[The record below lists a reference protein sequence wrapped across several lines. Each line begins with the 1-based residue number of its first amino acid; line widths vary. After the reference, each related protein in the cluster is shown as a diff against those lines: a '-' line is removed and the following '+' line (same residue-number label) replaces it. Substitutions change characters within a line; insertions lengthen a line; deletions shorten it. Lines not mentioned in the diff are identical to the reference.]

1 MLMIAGLQSKLACER
16 WTARVRF
23 RFKFVLACVVLL
35 CAATYGQVSDNRI
48 LTLDR
53 IFASSEFRSET
64 FGPARWLDDGSAYTT
79 LEPSTT
85 NREARDIVRYEAA
98 NGTRSVLIA
107 AASLIPPG
115 ADKALVIDD
124 YAWSRD
130 GRKLL
135 VFTNTKPVWRQNT
148 RGDYW
153 VFEIASKKLFQIGK
167 NAAPSTLMF
176 AKFSPDATRVGYVRE
191 NNLYVEDLV
200 TGKIT
205 RLTADGS
212 KRIINGT
219 FDWVY
224 EEELDLRDGWRWSP
238 DGRSIAYWQ
247 MDTEGVPD
255 FYMINNTDSLYPKII
270 TIQYPVAGET
280 NSAARV
286 GVVSATGGI
295 TRWLQVPGD
304 PRNHYIA
311 RMNWAGNSDEIIL
324 LQLNRR
330 QNALN
335 VIIGNARS
343 GQVRSILNEKDDAWV
358 DVDVDDI
365 RWLGDG
371 RRFLWLSERDG
382 WRHVYVASRT
392 GGEPLLITKDA
403 SDVISIEGVDEKTG
417 WLYYIASPENATQRY
432 LYRTSLSGSGATER
446 VTPAAEVG
454 SHSYSIAPNAAWA
467 FHTYS
472 TIGSP
477 PTVDLVHLPDH
488 RVERALAA
496 NSATIAKV
504 KELDVTPPE
513 FVKADIGDGITLD
526 GWVIKP
532 PHLDS
537 TKRYPVLIYVY
548 GEPASQTV
556 MDRWG
561 STRYLWH
568 QLLAQHGY
576 VVMSFDNRGTPA
588 PKGRAWRKVVYRKI
602 GVLAAEEQAAAARVA
617 QTWSF
622 VDPKRIAIWGW
633 SGGGSMT
640 LNQMFRYPDIYQVGI
655 SVAPVTDQHFYDTI
669 YQERYMGLPQDNE
682 ADYRRGSPVTH
693 AANLAGKLLIV
704 HGSGDD
710 NVHYKGTE
718 VLANVLIANK
728 KQFTMMEYP
737 NRRHGISEGPGTQR
751 HLFELLTRYL
761 ETNMPAGE
769 R

>member
-1 MLMIAGLQSKLACER
+1 VK
-16 WTARVRF
+16 
-23 RFKFVLACVVLL
+23 FKPTTFGAALGCLILL
-35 CAATYGQVSDNRI
+35 VANAYGQSADKRI

-53 IFASSEFRSET
+53 IFSSGEFRSET

-79 LEPSTT
+79 LEPSPG
-85 NREARDIVRYEAA
+85 NRETRDIIRYETAT
-98 NGTRSVLIA
+98 GVRSVLISA
-107 AASLIPPG
+107 DALRPSGTAAS
-115 ADKALVIDD
+115 LVIDD
-124 YAWSRD
+124 YAWSKD

-135 VFTNTKPVWRQNT
+135 VFTNTEQVWRQNT

-153 VFEIASKKLFQIGK
+153 VFDIAARKLSQVGK
-167 NAAPSTLMF
+167 NAAASTLMF
-176 AKFSPDATRVGYVRE
+176 AKFSPDGSRVGYVRE
-191 NNLYVEDLV
+191 NNLYVEDLA
-200 TGKIT
+200 TGRTTQLT
-205 RLTADGS
+205 RDGS

-247 MDTEGVPD
+247 LDTEGVPD
-255 FYMINNTDSLYPKII
+255 YYLINNTDSLYPRII
-270 TIQYPVAGET
+270 TIQYPVAGQT
-280 NSAARV
+280 NSAGRV
-286 GVVSATGGI
+286 GVVSAAGGI

-304 PRNHYIA
+304 SRNNYIA

-330 QNALN
+330 QNSLN
-335 VIIGNARS
+335 VIIGSARN
-343 GQVRSILNEKDDAWV
+343 GQVRTILNEKDDAWV
-358 DVDVDDI
+358 DIDVEDI
-365 RWLGDG
+365 PWLADG
-371 RRFLWLSERDG
+371 RRFLWSSERDG
-382 WRHVYVASRT
+382 WRHVYVANRT
-392 GGEPLLITKDA
+392 GADPVLITKGA
-403 SDVISIEGVDEKTG
+403 FDVISVEGVDEKTG

-432 LYRTSLSGSGATER
+432 LYRTKLSGNGETER
-446 VTPAAEVG
+446 VSPAAQAG

-477 PTVDLVHLPDH
+477 PVVELVHLPDH
-488 RVERALAA
+488 QVVRVMAA
-496 NSATIAKV
+496 NAQTIARV
-504 KELDVTPPE
+504 KELNVNAPE
-513 FVKADIGDGITLD
+513 FVKADIGGGVTLD
-526 GWVIKP
+526 GWMIKP
-532 PHLDS
+532 PNFDS
-537 TKRYPVLIYVY
+537 SKRYPVLIYVY

-556 MDRWG
+556 MDRWA

-568 QLLAQHGY
+568 QMLAQHGY
-576 VVMSFDNRGTPA
+576 LVMSFDNRGTPA

-602 GVLAAEEQAAAARVA
+602 GVVAAEEQAAAARVV
-617 QTWSF
+617 QSWTF

-640 LNQMFRYPDIYQVGI
+640 LNQMFRYPDIYQVGM

-682 ADYRRGSPVTH
+682 ADYRAGSPVTH
-693 AANLAGKLLIV
+693 AAGLAGKLLIV

-718 VLANVLIANK
+718 VLVNALIANK

-737 NRRHGISEGPGTQR
+737 NRRHDISQGAGTTR
-751 HLFELLTRYL
+751 HLYELLTNFL
-761 ETNMPAGE
+761 ETNLPPGA

>member
-1 MLMIAGLQSKLACER
+1 MKLKCRTVGAALAALILMVA
-16 WTARVRF
+16 TAYSQ
-23 RFKFVLACVVLL
+23 
-35 CAATYGQVSDNRI
+35 AADKRI

-53 IFASSEFRSET
+53 IFSSSEFRSET

-79 LEPSTT
+79 LEASPT
-85 NREARDIVRYEAA
+85 NQEARDIIRYETASGA
-98 NGTRSVLIA
+98 RSVLIS
-107 AASLIPPG
+107 AASLIPRG
-115 ADKALVIDD
+115 ASTPLVIDD
-124 YAWSRD
+124 YAWSKD

-135 VFTNTKPVWRQNT
+135 VFTNTKQVWRQNT

-153 VFEIASKKLFQIGK
+153 VFDVAAKRLSQVGK
-167 NAAPSTLMF
+167 NAGVSTLMF
-176 AKFSPDATRVGYVRE
+176 AKFSPDGTRVGYVRE
-191 NNLYVEDLV
+191 NNLYVEDLA
-200 TGKIT
+200 TGRIT
-205 RLTADGS
+205 QLTRDGS

-247 MDTEGVPD
+247 LDTEGVPD
-255 FYMINNTDSLYPKII
+255 YYLINNTDSLYPKII
-270 TIQYPVAGET
+270 TIQYPVAGQT
-280 NSAARV
+280 NSAGRV
-286 GVVSATGGI
+286 GVVNAAGGI

-304 PRNHYIA
+304 PRNNYIA
-311 RMNWAGNSDEIIL
+311 RMNWAGNSAEIIL

-335 VIIGNARS
+335 VSLGNAS
-343 GQVRSILNEKDDAWV
+343 TGQVRTILNEKDDAWV

-365 RWLGDG
+365 PWLSDG

-382 WRHVYVASRT
+382 WRHVYLATRA
-392 GGEPLLITKDA
+392 GGDPVLITRG
-403 SDVISIEGVDEKTG
+403 SFDVMSIEGVDEKTG
-417 WLYYIASPENATQRY
+417 WLYYIASPDNATQRY
-432 LYRTSLSGSGATER
+432 LYRTKLSGNGETER
-446 VTPAAEVG
+446 VSPAAQSG
-454 SHSYSIAPNAAWA
+454 SHSYSIAPNAGWA

-472 TIGSP
+472 TISSP
-477 PTVDLVHLPDH
+477 PVVELIHLPDH
-488 RVERALAA
+488 QVVRVLAA
-496 NSATIAKV
+496 NSATIARV
-504 KELDVTPPE
+504 KELDVAPPE
-513 FVKADIGDGITLD
+513 FIKADIGGGVTLD
-526 GWVIKP
+526 GWMIKP
-532 PHLDS
+532 PHFDS
-537 TKRYPVLIYVY
+537 SKRYPVLIYVY

-556 MDRWG
+556 TDRWA

-568 QLLAQHGY
+568 QMLAQHGY
-576 VVMSFDNRGTPA
+576 LVMSFDNRGTPA

-602 GVLAAEEQAAAARVA
+602 GVLAAEEQAAAARVVRS
-617 QTWSF
+617 WSF

-640 LNQMFRYPDIYQVGI
+640 LNQMFRYPDIYQVGM

-682 ADYRRGSPVTH
+682 ADYRAGSPVTH
-693 AANLAGKLLIV
+693 AAGLAGKLLIV

-718 VLANVLIANK
+718 VLVNALIANK

-737 NRRHGISEGPGTQR
+737 NRRHDISQGQGTTR
-751 HLFELLTRYL
+751 HLFELLTNYL
-761 ETNMPAGE
+761 ETNMPPGM